1 MAGSISSPSLL
12 FSASPS
18 PRIEPPPANLSVIP
32 ENFPLSGS
40 PRNIPSSLTP
50 FLAIAV
56 AVVCALST
64 ARASDQA
71 GEIPHLQK
79 HGTATQLVVGGRPFL
94 MLAGELGNNTAT
106 NLDYLNSKWPKLVDT
121 RLNSVLAA
129 VSWAQV
135 EPEEGKFDFRVLDGV
150 IQGARS
156 HDLRLVLLWFGSWKN
171 GHSTYAPN
179 WVKAD
184 YQRFPRVQN
193 QEGRSIEVLTPFSPE
208 NRDADAR
215 AFAALMKHV
224 KAVDEKN
231 RTVIMIQVENEI
243 FGRDRSPLATAA
255 HSKPVPAELMDYLTK
270 HKSTLIPELLA
281 VWEKAGAR
289 TSGGW
294 EEVFG
299 PGVAGDE
306 IFMAWHFSRY
316 VGRIARLGKAEYPLP
331 MYVNSWGWAFPKE
344 GQKTNG
350 APMSDVFDVWRAG
363 APDIDIISPD
373 IYDADFAQ
381 SCALY
386 TRSGNPLLIP
396 ETRGFPPNNLG
407 ARVLYAFGRHDAI
420 GISPMGIERPAKPD
434 PYLVSAYEVIAQLA
448 PLISAHQGDGTMSAV
463 LIGANDKPQIFRV
476 GDYTLEASYLMPRV
490 QPPAPQP
497 QPPYPNA
504 AAIIIQTGPAEF
516 FAAGTGVSIRFLPT
530 SSEPSNV
537 GLATVEEGVFKE
549 GKWVP
554 GRLLA
559 GDDTGDSSVIL
570 PRLFEDPEHPSLF
583 GPSQKGIQ
591 RVTVYRYR

>member
-1 MAGSISSPSLL
+1 MSVSIRRL
-12 FSASPS
+12 
-18 PRIEPPPANLSVIP
+18 
-32 ENFPLSGS
+32 
-40 PRNIPSSLTP
+40 PSSLLRR
-50 FLAIAV
+50 LAIAV
-56 AVVCALST
+56 AIVYALAT
-64 ARASDQA
+64 TRASDQT
-71 GEIPHLQK
+71 GEIPHLRK
-79 HGTATQLVVGGRPFL
+79 HGTATQLVVDGQPFL

-121 RLNSVLAA
+121 KLNSVLAA

-135 EPEEGKFDFRVLDGV
+135 EPTEGKFDFSVLDGV
-150 IQGARS
+150 IQGARN
-156 HDLRLVLLWFGSWKN
+156 HNLRLVLLWFGSWKN
-171 GHSTYAPN
+171 GYSTYAPN
-179 WVKAD
+179 WVKKD
-184 YQRFPRVQN
+184 DLRFPRVQN
-193 QEGRSIEVLTPFSPE
+193 QEGRSIEVLTPFGPE
-208 NRDADAR
+208 NREADAR

-224 KAVDEKN
+224 KAVDEKTH
-231 RTVIMIQVENEI
+231 TVIMVQVENEI
-243 FGRDRSPLATAA
+243 FGRDHSALATVA
-255 HSKPVPAELMDYLTK
+255 HGEPVPAALINHLTK
-270 HKSTLIPELLA
+270 HRSTLIPELLA
-281 VWEKAGAR
+281 VWEGAGAK
-289 TSGGW
+289 TSGTW

-299 PGVAGDE
+299 PGVAADE
-306 IFMAWHFSRY
+306 IFMAWHFARY
-316 VGRIARLGKAEYPLP
+316 VGQIAQQGKAEYPLP
-331 MYVNSWGWAFPKE
+331 MFVNSWGWAFPKE

-363 APDIDIISPD
+363 APDIDIVSPD

-407 ARVLYAFGRHDAI
+407 TRVLYAFGHHDAI
-420 GISPMGIERPAKPD
+420 GFSPMGIERPAKPD

-448 PLISAHQGDGTMSAV
+448 PFISAHQGDGTMSAV
-463 LIGANDKPQIFRV
+463 LVGANDKPQIFKV

-497 QPPYPNA
+497 KPPFPNA

-516 FAAGTGVSIRFLPT
+516 FAVGTGVSLRFLPNFP
-530 SSEPSNV
+530 EPSNV
-537 GLATVEEGVFKE
+537 GLATVEEGVFEK
-549 GKWVP
+549 GNWVP